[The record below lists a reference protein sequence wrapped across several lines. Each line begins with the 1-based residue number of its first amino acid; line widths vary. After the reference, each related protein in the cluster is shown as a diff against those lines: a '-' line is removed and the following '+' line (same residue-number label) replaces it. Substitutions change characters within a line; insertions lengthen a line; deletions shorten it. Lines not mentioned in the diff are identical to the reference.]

1 MAQVLPRLLV
11 GKMRG
16 QLKLKQGS
24 KLNGIV
30 AEEAPCAIWKK
41 HQVKKKIKKKPN
53 KGICKGV
60 CLYISL
66 QIFPVQSWQAEFS
79 LKQLDYLGGETC
91 QRLRASA
98 PYQSGWPL

>member
-41 HQVKKKIKKKPN
+41 HQVKKKKKTLTKVYA
-53 KGICKGV
+53 KGCVYIYHCKFFLSRVG
-60 CLYISL
+60 
-66 QIFPVQSWQAEFS
+66 
-79 LKQLDYLGGETC
+79 
-91 QRLRASA
+91 RLSFH
-98 PYQSGWPL
+98 